1 MVGDA
6 RPALAALNAEI
17 GSPAPPVRDLNA
29 GTVAEAKAAKFAA
42 FQQLAASDER
52 PIRPERLVATLSELL
67 DDDAV
72 LIADPGTPCPYL
84 SAYYPV
90 RRTGRQ
96 FFSNRAHGALG
107 YSLPAAV
114 GACYGRPGAKVVAV
128 MGDGSFGF
136 NAGELET
143 VVRLGLP
150 ITFVVVSNGVFGWIK
165 AGQKSGFEGRYF
177 SVDFST
183 TDHARVAEA
192 YGLQAWRV
200 EDPGELKSKMAAAL
214 NCPGP
219 SLIDVICQ
227 PLQEANAPVSEW
239 IA

>member
-1 MVGDA
+1 V
-6 RPALAALNAEI
+6 
-17 GSPAPPVRDLNA
+17 V
-29 GTVAEAKAAKFAA
+29 
-42 FQQLAASDER
+42 
-52 PIRPERLVATLSELL
+52 
-67 DDDAV
+67 
-72 LIADPGTPCPYL
+72 IADPGTPCPYL

-107 YSLPAAV
+107 YSLPAAI
-114 GACYGRPGAKVVAV
+114 GAYHGRPGAKVVAV

-136 NAGELET
+136 NGGELET
-143 VVRLGLP
+143 VARLGLP
-150 ITFVVVSNGVFGWIK
+150 ITFVVVSNSVFGWIK
-165 AGQKSGFEGRYF
+165 AGQKTGFDERYF

-183 TDHARVAEA
+183 TDHAKVADA
-192 YGLQAWRV
+192 YGLQSWRV

-219 SLIDVICQ
+219 SLVDVICQ

-239 IA
+239 VA